1 MRIDLCIGGI
11 GNTTKLRTQTVRNIT
26 VEQDDE
32 GRIAPARLTLLGD
45 FKAKCRFRCRE
56 T

>member
-32 GRIAPARLTLLGD
+32 GRIAPGKINIAW
-45 FKAKCRFRCRE
+45 
-56 T
+56 